1 MVYTEELLRE
11 HCATST
17 SYSEIVRKI
26 TARTKVSASSATLV
40 RKRLDALGVDVSHF
54 THRSK
59 DYVEHPKARKI
70 ITDILVN
77 DPTRNSRE
85 KRHHLDRAMKE
96 NGVIYRCTACGITGT
111 YNGMAIRLEIDHI
124 DGNWSNNLL
133 TNLQYLCP
141 NCHSQ
146 TSTYGYKGIQ

>member
-40 RKRLDALGVDVSHF
+40 RKRLDALGVDVSHL

-77 DPTRNSRE
+77 DPT
-85 KRHHLDRAMKE
+85 KE

-146 TSTYGYKGIQ
+146 TSTYGYKGKQ